1 MNSQMI
7 SNDLPGQLRQIGLR
21 ATAQGLDDLLARA
34 TKQRWSPHQL
44 LQEIARVEISDKAA
58 RNLKRRL
65 GAARLGRFKPI
76 VDFEWNWP
84 TKIDREL
91 IERALRLEFIEE
103 KRNLVLIGTNGLGK
117 TLITKNLAYQASL
130 AGKNVLFRTAPEL
143 ISDLSC
149 DSPQLRKRKL
159 SGYRRADLLCID
171 EVGYL
176 AYDAN
181 AADLLYEV
189 VNRRYEEG
197 SIVITTNRVF
207 TEWNQ
212 VFPNAT
218 CIATLLDRLLHHAD
232 VALIEGQ
239 SYRVKESQ
247 AEAAA
252 RRKAQTQSRG

>member
-1 MNSQMI
+1 MNSPMM
-7 SNDLPGQLRQIGLR
+7 SNDLAQQLRKIGLL
-21 ATAQGLDDLLARA
+21 ATAESLADLLARA
-34 TKQRWSPHQL
+34 TKQRWLPRQL
-44 LQEIARVEISDKAA
+44 LEEIARMELSEKTA

-65 GAARLGRFKPI
+65 QAARLGRFKMLA
-76 VDFEWNWP
+76 DFDWDWP

-91 IERALRLEFIEE
+91 IERALRLEFITE

-117 TLITKNLAYQASL
+117 TLIAKNLAYAAAL
-130 AGKNVLFRTAPEL
+130 AGKNVLFRTASEL

-149 DSPQLRKRKL
+149 DSPLLRKRKL
-159 SGYRRADLLCID
+159 SIYGRADLLCID

-207 TEWNQ
+207 TQWND
-212 VFPNAT
+212 VFPN
-218 CIATLLDRLLHHAD
+218 
-232 VALIEGQ
+232 
-239 SYRVKESQ
+239 
-247 AEAAA
+247 
-252 RRKAQTQSRG
+252 